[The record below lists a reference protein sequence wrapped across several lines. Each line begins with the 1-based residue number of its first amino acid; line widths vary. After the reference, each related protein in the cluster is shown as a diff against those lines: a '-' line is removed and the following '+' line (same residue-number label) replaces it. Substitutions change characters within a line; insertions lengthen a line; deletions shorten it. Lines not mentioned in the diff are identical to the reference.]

1 MAGGGG
7 AAEPSSEGTESS
19 SWPGRSCPEMLQK
32 MTLKERVG
40 TPEHTSASKLELI
53 KMKQ

>member
-7 AAEPSSEGTESS
+7 AAEPSSEGTES
-19 SWPGRSCPEMLQK
+19 RSCPEMLQK
-32 MTLKERVG
+32 MTLKERLG
-40 TPEHTSASKLELI
+40 TPEHASASKLELI